1 MKITD
6 VAAAVIE
13 RPDGSFL
20 LGQRAP
26 DTFYPGYWEFPGGK
40 VESGETPREALVREL
55 HEELEIEVLRATP
68 WIVREHVYEHAHVRL
83 HFFRVAEWRGEI
95 KDHVHAALEWQ
106 RPGATS
112 VSPMLPANAPVLA
125 ALALPDFYAIT
136 HAHEIGID
144 AQLSALEHA
153 LAKGLR
159 LVQLREAGLPA
170 DQRESF
176 AASAVGL
183 CRDYGARVLVNGDA
197 QLAWAVGADGLH
209 LNGAQLKA
217 LRGRPGF
224 PLVAASC
231 HDDMEL
237 KRAADAGLDFVVLG
251 AVKPTASHPG
261 RPALGWPA
269 VTRLLENYPL
279 PVYAIGGLG
288 RDDLDSARLAGAHG
302 VAAIRGAWER

>member
-13 RPDGSFL
+13 REDGSFL

-40 VESGETPREALVREL
+40 VEQGETPRDALVREL
-55 HEELEIEVLRATP
+55 HEELAIEVLRATP

-83 HFFRVAEWRGEI
+83 HFFRVGEWRGEI
-95 KDHVHAALEWQ
+95 KDHVHSALAWQ
-106 RPGATS
+106 RPGGTT
-112 VSPMLPANAPVLA
+112 VSPMLPANAPVLG
-125 ALALPDFYAIT
+125 ALALPDFYGVT

-144 AQLSALEHA
+144 AQLRSLEHA

-159 LVQLREAGLPA
+159 LVQLREPGLSA
-170 DQRESF
+170 NQRESF

-183 CRDYGARVLVNGDA
+183 CREYGARVLVNGDA
-197 QLAWAVGADGLH
+197 QLAWAVGADGIH
-209 LNGAQLKA
+209 LSGAQLKT

-231 HDDMEL
+231 HDGAEL
-237 KRAADAGLDFVVLG
+237 KRAADAGVDFAVLG
-251 AVKPTASHPG
+251 AVKETASHPG

-269 VTRLLENYPL
+269 VTQLLEGCPL

-288 RDDLDSARLAGAHG
+288 REDLDSARLAGAHG
-302 VAAIRGAWER
+302 VAAIRAAWLR